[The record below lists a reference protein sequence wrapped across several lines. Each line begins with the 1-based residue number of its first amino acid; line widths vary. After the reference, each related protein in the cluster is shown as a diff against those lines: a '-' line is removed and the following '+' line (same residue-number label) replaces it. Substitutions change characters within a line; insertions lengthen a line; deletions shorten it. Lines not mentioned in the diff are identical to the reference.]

1 LHFTFILKKSSFS
14 YNLRRR
20 GFFMYVYYQ
29 PNPCGKS
36 VGDCTVRALSKAL
49 NLKWEDAY
57 LILVAEGLRAC
68 EMPSANAVWGEVLR
82 RRGFKKRILPTTCPN
97 CMTVRQFCEEYER
110 GVYVIGTGNHAV
122 AAIDGDYYDSWD
134 SGNEVVAYFWEM

>member
-1 LHFTFILKKSSFS
+1 
-14 YNLRRR
+14 
-20 GFFMYVYYQ
+20 MYQYYQ

-36 VGDCTVRALSKAL
+36 IGDCVVRALSKAL

-68 EMPSANAVWGEVLR
+68 EMPSSNAVWGEVLR
-82 RRGFKKRILPTTCPN
+82 RRGFRKGILPTTCPN
-97 CMTVRQFCEEYER
+97 CMTVKQFCEEYNK

-122 AAIDGDYYDSWD
+122 TAIDGDYYDSWD